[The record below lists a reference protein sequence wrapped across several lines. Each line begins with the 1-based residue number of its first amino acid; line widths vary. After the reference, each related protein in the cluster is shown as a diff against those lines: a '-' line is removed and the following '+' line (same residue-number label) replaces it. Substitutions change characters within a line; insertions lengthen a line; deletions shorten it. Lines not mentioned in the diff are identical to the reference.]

1 MFISF
6 LASIFAPRLAENNI
20 MTYEKMKKILLCLL
34 LATASGYAQESTIL
48 TLPEAVNYAL
58 EHKAET
64 DKARLDVA
72 KGNAQIAE
80 VRANALPNVSVS
92 GNTTFN
98 PLLQETVLPGE
109 MFGMPGETVKVA
121 FGQKWNSTLNAQ
133 LTQVLFN
140 QSVFT
145 GLKAA
150 RSTKEFY
157 LLNAELT
164 EEQVIE
170 KVATAYYQVYQ
181 AQQML
186 DNLVTNLEFTE
197 QTVGVVKGLFETG
210 LAKKID
216 YDRSRVAL
224 NNLMAS
230 RQQLLNAVQLSE
242 NALKFMIGMPID
254 QPIALPE
261 QSFAP
266 ALLPEAN
273 SENLTDRTEIRLL
286 DKQIE
291 LLNFQKKASQAEYY
305 PSASLF
311 ANYGYLGQGDKV
323 PLWNGTDEGVFWSDL
338 SSVGISI
345 QIPVFNGFAT
355 RSRVRQDQIEIE
367 KAEADKEETVLALQL
382 AHSNAV
388 AQLENSGIT
397 IANQMENVSLAEEVL
412 QDTQN
417 NYSLGL
423 ASLNDLLD
431 AERDLQ
437 DARNNLTNA
446 QLEYK
451 LAEIQLLKSQGKL
464 RTLNENAL

>member
-1 MFISF
+1 
-6 LASIFAPRLAENNI
+6 
-20 MTYEKMKKILLCLL
+20 MKKILLCFLL
-34 LATASGYAQESTIL
+34 GTGLVSAQESQVL
-48 TLPEAVNYAL
+48 SLPEAIDYAL
-58 EHKAET
+58 EHKAEAE
-64 DKARLDVA
+64 KARLDISR
-72 KGNAQIAE
+72 GNAQIAE
-80 VRANALPNVSVS
+80 VRATALPTIEIS

-109 MFGMPGETVKVA
+109 IFGMPGETMKVA
-121 FGQKWNSTLNAQ
+121 FGQKWNSSLNAQ

-150 RSTKEFY
+150 RSTREFY

-164 EEQVIE
+164 QEQVIE

-181 AQQML
+181 TQQML
-186 DNLVTNLEFTE
+186 DNLQKNLEFT
-197 QTVGVVKGLFETG
+197 QKTVEVVKGLFDTG

-224 NNLMAS
+224 NNLTAS

-242 NALKFMIGMPID
+242 NALKFMIGMPIN
-254 QPIALPE
+254 QVITLPE
-261 QSFAP
+261 QTFAP
-266 ALLPEAN
+266 ALLPA
-273 SENLTDRTEIRLL
+273 SDTDYLTDRTEIKLL

-291 LLNFQKKASQAEYY
+291 LLNFQKKASEAEYY

-311 ANYGYLGQGDKV
+311 ANYGYLGQGNEV
-323 PLWNGTDEGVFWSDL
+323 PLWNGEDKGVFWSDL

-345 QIPVFNGFAT
+345 RIPVFNGFAT
-355 RSRVRQDQIEIE
+355 KSRIRQDQIEIE
-367 KAEADKEETVLALQL
+367 KAEADRNETELALQL
-382 AHSNAV
+382 AHSNAL
-388 AQLENSGIT
+388 AQMENSGIT
-397 IANQMENVSLAEEVL
+397 IRNQEENVSLAEEVL

-423 ASLNDLLD
+423 ATLNDLLD

-446 QLEYK
+446 QLDYK
-451 LAEIQLLKSQGKL
+451 LAEVQLLKSLGKL
-464 RTLNENAL
+464 RTLNENNL

>member
-1 MFISF
+1 MLS
-6 LASIFAPRLAENNI
+6 LS
-20 MTYEKMKKILLCLL
+20 
-34 LATASGYAQESTIL
+34 
-48 TLPEAVNYAL
+48 EAVNYAL
-58 EHKAET
+58 EHKAEAE
-64 DKARLDVA
+64 KARLDIE
-72 KGNAQIAE
+72 KGDAQIAE
-80 VRANALPNVSVS
+80 VRANALPNIEIN

-109 MFGMPGETVKVA
+109 IFGMPGETMKVA
-121 FGQKWNSTLNAQ
+121 FGQKWKSKLTAQ

-181 AQQML
+181 SQQML
-186 DNLVTNLEFTE
+186 ENLQKNLEFT
-197 QTVGVVKGLFETG
+197 QKTVEVVKGLFDTG

-216 YDRSRVAL
+216 YDRSKVAL
-224 NNLMAS
+224 NNLTAS
-230 RQQLLNAVQLSE
+230 RQQLLNAVQLSQ

-254 QPIALPE
+254 QAIVLPE
-261 QSFAP
+261 QTFAP
-266 ALLPEAN
+266 ALLPQADIDY
-273 SENLTDRTEIRLL
+273 LTDRTELKLL

-291 LLNFQKKASQAEYY
+291 LLNFQKKASEAEYY

-311 ANYGYLGQGDKV
+311 ANYGYLGQGNEV
-323 PLWNGTDEGVFWSDL
+323 PLWNGEDKGVFWSDL
-338 SSVGISI
+338 SSVGVSI
-345 QIPVFNGFAT
+345 KIPVFNGFAT
-355 RSRVRQDQIEIE
+355 KSRIRQNQIEIE
-367 KAEADKEETVLALQL
+367 KAEADRKETQLALQL
-382 AHSNAV
+382 AHSNAM
-388 AQLENSGIT
+388 AQLDNSRIT
-397 IANQMENVSLAEEVL
+397 IQNQEENVSLAEEVL

-446 QLEYK
+446 QLDYK
-451 LAEIQLLKSQGKL
+451 LAEIQLLKSQGNL
-464 RTLNENAL
+464 RTLNANNL

>member
-1 MFISF
+1 
-6 LASIFAPRLAENNI
+6 
-20 MTYEKMKKILLCLL
+20 MKKILLCFLL
-34 LATASGYAQESTIL
+34 GTGLATAQESRML
-48 TLPEAVNYAL
+48 SLSEAVNYAL
-58 EHKAET
+58 EHKAEAE
-64 DKARLDVA
+64 KARLDIE
-72 KGNAQIAE
+72 KGDAQIAE
-80 VRANALPNVSVS
+80 VRANALPNIEIN

-109 MFGMPGETVKVA
+109 IFGMPGETMKVA
-121 FGQKWNSTLNAQ
+121 FGQKWNSNLTAQ

-181 AQQML
+181 SQQML
-186 DNLVTNLEFTE
+186 DNLQKNLEFTWK
-197 QTVGVVKGLFETG
+197 TVEVVKGLFDTG

-216 YDRSRVAL
+216 YDRSKVAL
-224 NNLMAS
+224 NNLTAS
-230 RQQLLNAVQLSE
+230 RQQLLNAVQLSQ

-254 QPIALPE
+254 QAIVLPE
-261 QSFAP
+261 QTFAP
-266 ALLPEAN
+266 ALLLQADTDY
-273 SENLTDRTEIRLL
+273 LTDRTELKLL

-291 LLNFQKKASQAEYY
+291 LLNFQKKASEAEYY

-311 ANYGYLGQGDKV
+311 ANYGYLGQGNEV
-323 PLWNGTDEGVFWSDL
+323 PLWNGEDKGVFWSDL
-338 SSVGISI
+338 SSVGVSI
-345 QIPVFNGFAT
+345 KIPVFNGFAT
-355 RSRVRQDQIEIE
+355 KSRIRQNQIEIE
-367 KAEADKEETVLALQL
+367 KAEADRKETQLALQL
-382 AHSNAV
+382 AHSNAM
-388 AQLENSGIT
+388 AQLDNSRIT
-397 IANQMENVSLAEEVL
+397 IQNQEENVSLAEEVL

-446 QLEYK
+446 QLDYK
-451 LAEIQLLKSQGKL
+451 LAEIQLLKSQGNL
-464 RTLNENAL
+464 RTLNANNL

>member
-1 MFISF
+1 
-6 LASIFAPRLAENNI
+6 
-20 MTYEKMKKILLCLL
+20 MKKILLSFLL
-34 LATASGYAQESTIL
+34 STGLLSAQEGPKL
-48 TLPEAVNYAL
+48 TLSEAVNYAL
-58 EHKAET
+58 EHKAEAE
-64 DKARLDVA
+64 KARLDVE
-72 KGNAQIAE
+72 KGDAQIAE
-80 VRANALPNVSVS
+80 VRASALPNIELS
-92 GNTTFN
+92 GNTTFS

-109 MFGMPGETVKVA
+109 MFGMPGENVKVA

-181 AQQML
+181 TQQML
-186 DNLVTNLEFTE
+186 ENLEANLEFTA
-197 QTVGVVKGLFETG
+197 QTVDVVKGLFETG

-224 NNLMAS
+224 NNLTAT
-230 RQQLLNAVQLSE
+230 RQQLINAVQLSE

-261 QSFAP
+261 ESFAP
-266 ALLPEAN
+266 AILPEADADY
-273 SENLTDRTEIRLL
+273 LTDRTEMKLL
-286 DKQIE
+286 NKQIE

-311 ANYGYLGQGDKV
+311 ANYGYLGQGNEI
-323 PLWNGTDEGVFWSDL
+323 PLWNGENEGVYWSDL

-345 QIPVFNGFAT
+345 RIPVFNGFAT
-355 RSRVRQDQIEIE
+355 RSRVRQNQIEIE
-367 KAEADKEETVLALQL
+367 KAEADKQETELALQL
-382 AHSNAV
+382 AHFNAM
-388 AQLENSGIT
+388 AQLENSMIT
-397 IANQMENVSLAEEVL
+397 INSQEENVTLAEAVL

-423 ASLNDLLD
+423 ATLNDLLD

-446 QLEYK
+446 QLDYK
-451 LAEIQLLKSQGKL
+451 LAEVQLLKSQGKL
-464 RTLNENAL
+464 RTLNENTF

>member
-1 MFISF
+1 
-6 LASIFAPRLAENNI
+6 
-20 MTYEKMKKILLCLL
+20 MKKILLCFL
-34 LATASGYAQESTIL
+34 LATAPGFAQESPVL

-58 EHKAET
+58 EHKAEAE
-64 DKARLDVA
+64 KARLDIR
-72 KGNAQIAE
+72 KGDAQIAE
-80 VRANALPNVSVS
+80 VRANALPNIALS

-109 MFGMPGETVKVA
+109 MFGVPGETVKVA

-157 LLNAELT
+157 QLNADLT

-186 DNLVTNLEFTE
+186 ENLNTNLAFTE
-197 QTVGVVKGLFETG
+197 QTVEVVKGLFDNG

-224 NNLMAS
+224 NNLTAN

-266 ALLPEAN
+266 ALLPESDTDYLA
-273 SENLTDRTEIRLL
+273 DRTELKLL

-291 LLNFQKKASQAEYY
+291 LLNFQKKASEAEYY

-311 ANYGYLGQGDKV
+311 ANYGYLGQGNEV
-323 PLWNGTDEGVFWSDL
+323 PLWNGENEGVYWSDM

-345 QIPVFNGFAT
+345 NIPIFNGFGTKA
-355 RSRVRQDQIEIE
+355 RIRQNQIEVE
-367 KAEADKEETVLALQL
+367 KAEADKQETELALQL
-382 AHSNAV
+382 AHRNSM
-388 AQLENSGIT
+388 AQLENSMIT
-397 IANQMENVSLAEEVL
+397 IRNQEENVALAEEVL

-446 QLEYK
+446 QLDYK
-451 LAEIQLLKSQGKL
+451 LAEIQLLKSRGNL
-464 RTLNENAL
+464 RTLNENTL